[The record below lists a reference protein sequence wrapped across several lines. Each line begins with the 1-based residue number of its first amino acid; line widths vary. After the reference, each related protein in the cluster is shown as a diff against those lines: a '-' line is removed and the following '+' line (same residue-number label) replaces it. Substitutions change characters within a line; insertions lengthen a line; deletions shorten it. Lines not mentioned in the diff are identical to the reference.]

1 MAPLLE
7 EEEEEFVEADDDDAL
22 AKGFDETL
30 LEKRGVSDEETED
43 P

>member
-7 EEEEEFVEADDDDAL
+7 EEEEEVVVSDDDEMAV
-22 AKGFDETL
+22 GFGETL
-30 LEKRGVSDEETED
+30 LEKRGVSDDDTED